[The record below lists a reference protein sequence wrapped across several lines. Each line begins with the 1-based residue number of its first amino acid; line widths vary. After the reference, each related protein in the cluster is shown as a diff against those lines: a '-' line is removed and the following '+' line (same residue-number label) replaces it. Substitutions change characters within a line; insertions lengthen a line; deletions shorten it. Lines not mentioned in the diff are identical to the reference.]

1 MNSLNL
7 TYHGT
12 RRARVKSLVQIG
24 SLVEKAGL
32 LKTFD
37 LPVGRD
43 FQKDEELKLQIASL
57 YKGFL
62 ILNDISNSQDAHLEL
77 WGHQGL
83 AALSETK
90 KGKKGDKRKSE

>member
-1 MNSLNL
+1 MDSLNL

-12 RRARVKSLVQIG
+12 RRARVKSLIQVG

-43 FQKDEELKLQIASL
+43 FQKDPELKLQISAL

-62 ILNDISNSQDAHLEL
+62 TLNNIANSEAHLEL

-83 AALSETK
+83 AALAQTK
-90 KGKKGDKRKSE
+90 KVEKESG

>member
-1 MNSLNL
+1 MDSLNL
-7 TYHGT
+7 THHGM
-12 RRARVKSLVQIG
+12 RRARVKSLIQVG

-43 FQKDEELKLQIASL
+43 FQKDGELKMQISAL
-57 YKGFL
+57 YKGL
-62 ILNDISNSQDAHLEL
+62 LVLNEMVVSGEVHVPL

-83 AALSETK
+83 AALAQTK
-90 KGKKGDKRKSE
+90 KTEKEMSG

>member
-12 RRARVKSLVQIG
+12 RRARVKSLIQVG
-24 SLVEKAGL
+24 SLAEKAGL

-43 FQKDEELKLQIASL
+43 FQKDGELKLQISAL

-62 ILNDISNSQDAHLEL
+62 TLNNIANSEAHLEL

-83 AALSETK
+83 AALAQTK
-90 KGKKGDKRKSE
+90 KVGNEMSG